1 METATVGRPDLIEVN
16 GIAVEIARR
25 GTGAT
30 PLLFLHPHI
39 GLTRA
44 DAFLDALAKNFAILA
59 PSHPGFG
66 RSVLPRHFTA
76 VDDLA
81 YFYLDLIERL
91 DLDRITLVGSSFG
104 GWLAAEIATKAS
116 PRLAR
121 LVLIDPLGIRV
132 SPEPD
137 NPDIVDFF
145 ATKQAELDRLAYH
158 DPKHALLDHNGM
170 SDEDAYIHF
179 RNRESAAL
187 FGWSPY
193 MNNPKLKD
201 RLHRVRVP
209 TLVLWGDSD
218 RIVTPAYGERF
229 AGLIPGAT
237 FATVAHAGH
246 FPHIEQPQAVADKIA
261 AFAGV

>member
-1 METATVGRPDLIEVN
+1 MATETIPRSTTLAVN
-16 GIAVEIARR
+16 GCAVELDKR
-25 GTGAT
+25 GAGGPT
-30 PLLFLHPHI
+30 LLFLHPHI
-39 GLTRA
+39 GLGRA
-44 DAFLDALAKNFAILA
+44 DTFLDTLAKRFTVYA

-66 RSVLPRHFTA
+66 RSALPRHFTT

-81 YFYLDLIERL
+81 HFYLDLIEQL
-91 DLDRITLVGSSFG
+91 ALDRVVLVGSSFG

-137 NPDIVDFF
+137 NTDIVDFF
-145 ATKQAELDRLAYH
+145 STKQAELDRLAYH
-158 DPKHALLDHNGM
+158 DPANARLDHTTM
-170 SDEDAYIHF
+170 SEEDAYIHF

-193 MNNPKLKD
+193 MNNPKLKH
-201 RLHRVRVP
+201 RLHRLTMP

-218 RIVTPAYGERF
+218 RIVTPAYGERY
-229 AGLIPGAT
+229 AGLIPGAA
-237 FATVAHAGH
+237 FATVEHAGH
-246 FPHIEQPQAVADKIA
+246 YPHIEQPNAVADRIIA
-261 AFAGV
+261 FGA